1 MTNEKRADAA
11 GEDSSRAHPIGEH
24 AHLPQFDNI
33 QTTTNASGRFRLAV
47 ELAGFGLPIVRLA
60 PGTNRPNMKDWP
72 TRATT
77 EAVVLEELRAECVDA
92 NWGVLTGN
100 GLGVLDIDTKSDPYG
115 YGGFS
120 SMIELEELINLDMSD
135 HPIVETSSGQHIYF
149 RYHGVLPSRVPFMA
163 HLDVKADGGHQVA
176 APGTLRIVDGRETTY
191 RLIRGDLRNIPVA
204 PEPLLSLIRNGRV
217 RSSVLVS
224 NGIQR
229 LSGELPSTQEA
240 IVEGLTSGDRNNTM
254 HALACR
260 WWREFGTAGRFEVY
274 ELARKVWDATLDHDS
289 FPWAE
294 VERAVESAR
303 RHIENSDERDLK
315 FIKAYWGSRRGH

>member
-1 MTNEKRADAA
+1 MTTETTEGGALSDTAQHTKKECNHQPE
-11 GEDSSRAHPIGEH
+11 I
-24 AHLPQFDNI
+24 DNI
-33 QTTTNASGRFRLAV
+33 QTREEVSGQFRLAV
-47 ELAGFGLPIVRLA
+47 ELADFGLPIIRLA

-120 SMIELEELINLDMSD
+120 SMIELEGLIDLDMSD
-135 HPIVETSSGQHIYF
+135 HPIVETASGRHIYF
-149 RYHGVLPSRVPFMA
+149 RYLGVLPSRVPFMP

-176 APGTLRIVDGRETTY
+176 APGTLRVVDGCEATY

-217 RSSVLVS
+217 RSSVVAS
-224 NGIQR
+224 NGVQR

-240 IVEGLTSGDRNNTM
+240 IDDGLTSGDRNNTM

-260 WWREFGTAGRFEVY
+260 WWREFGAAGRIEVY
-274 ELARKVWDATLDHDS
+274 EVARKVWDATPDHES
-289 FPWAE
+289 FPWVE

-303 RHIENSDERDLK
+303 SHIEDSDERDLE
-315 FIKAYWGSRRGH
+315 FIKAYWGARRGH